1 MPKESVLTIGKQTA
15 TYLHER
21 QQQSSLRL
29 ESEMEDSWEF
39 PIDSAKLMGQEIL
52 EGFQGN
58 ISLSL
63 ALPGVGLPQDIYT
76 KAVNTL

>member
-1 MPKESVLTIGKQTA
+1 LDWGSEFDWWLEKTGSTKVPKKSVLTIGKQTE

-52 EGFQGN
+52 EGF
-58 ISLSL
+58 
-63 ALPGVGLPQDIYT
+63 
-76 KAVNTL
+76 